1 METIKV
7 MPWGK
12 GQGDYV
18 LVNRE
23 DLTDQ
28 HVLYED
34 YQLRIA
40 EEVELARQEAEKQA
54 QAEAEAKAQA
64 EAEAERQAEQERIL
78 KVQAALQAPLP
89 FTKAQLIERLDAL
102 GLEYNPNAT
111 KAQLFELLPPDQQ
124 V

>member
-12 GQGDYV
+12 GQGEYV
-18 LVNRE
+18 LINRE
-23 DLTDQ
+23 DLTDK

-40 EEVELARQEAEKQA
+40 EEVELARQQAESQA

-64 EAEAERQAEQERIL
+64 EAERQA
-78 KVQAALQAPLP
+78 KAP
-89 FTKAQLIERLDAL
+89 TKEVIIERL
-102 GLEYNPNAT
+102 
-111 KAQLFELLPPDQQ
+111 KAAKIDHDPRANKADLLALLPPDQQ

>member
-18 LVNRE
+18 LINRE
-23 DLTDQ
+23 DLTDK
-28 HVLYED
+28 HVPYED

-40 EEVELARQEAEKQA
+40 EEVELARQQAESQA

-64 EAEAERQAEQERIL
+64 EAERQA
-78 KVQAALQAPLP
+78 KAP
-89 FTKAQLIERLDAL
+89 TKDVIIERL
-102 GLEYNPNAT
+102 
-111 KAQLFELLPPDQQ
+111 KAANIDHDPRANKADLLTLLPPDQQ

>member
-1 METIKV
+1 METVKV

-12 GQGDYV
+12 GQGEYV
-18 LVNRE
+18 LINRE
-23 DLTDQ
+23 DLTDK

-34 YQLRIA
+34 YPLRIA
-40 EEVELARQEAEKQA
+40 EEAERARQQAESQA

-64 EAEAERQAEQERIL
+64 EAERQAEKERIL

-89 FTKAQLIERLDAL
+89 FTKAQLTERLDAL

-124 V
+124 QV

>member
-1 METIKV
+1 METVKV

-12 GQGDYV
+12 GQGEYV
-18 LVNRE
+18 RVNRE
-23 DLTDQ
+23 DLTDK

-40 EEVELARQEAEKQA
+40 EEVELARQQAESQA

-64 EAEAERQAEQERIL
+64 EAEAERQA
-78 KVQAALQAPLP
+78 KAP
-89 FTKAQLIERLDAL
+89 TKDVIIERL
-102 GLEYNPNAT
+102 
-111 KAQLFELLPPDQQ
+111 KAANIDHDPKANKADLLALLPPDQQ